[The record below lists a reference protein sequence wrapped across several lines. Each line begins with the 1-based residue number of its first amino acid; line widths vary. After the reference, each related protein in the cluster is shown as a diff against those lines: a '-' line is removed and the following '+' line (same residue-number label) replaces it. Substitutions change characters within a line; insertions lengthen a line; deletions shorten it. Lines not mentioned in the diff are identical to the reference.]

1 MSGILNDKDAI
12 EIAAIQGDE
21 TEEIMCNC
29 IAYSGNIP
37 MMKWA
42 RSDKSSSNDETDVEE
57 RSRKQLRL
65 TPFPWDTETCSN
77 AAKFGHLQLLKW
89 IHEQGCP

>member
-1 MSGILNDKDAI
+1 MKVPIETIPVELRIKIYEFGDVSRITYVKKEFPWARTIVMAGILNDKDAI

-42 RSDKSSSNDETDVEE
+42 RSDKLP
-57 RSRKQLRL
+57 K
-65 TPFPWDTETCSN
+65 
-77 AAKFGHLQLLKW
+77 KG
-89 IHEQGCP
+89 